1 MRAAKIYYSNEV
13 KMAIGQR
20 LPIVALESTII
31 AHGLPKPQNHLL
43 AKELEDIVRSYGA
56 VPATIAIIKGEIKV
70 GLEKDE
76 LEYIALSNEVFKAT
90 SGDIAYTMLR
100 KQSAATTVSS
110 TMFIAN
116 LAGIKTFVTGGI
128 GGVHLGVTETFDI
141 SRDLEQLA
149 MTKMIVIC
157 AGAKSIL
164 DLPKTIEYLETKGVL
179 VMGYGSDDFPAFY
192 SSASG
197 VKIKQV
203 LNHPEEIAEI
213 AKIHW
218 SLGATESVLVCNPI
232 EKEYEIELNELRPVI
247 AELVEEAR
255 IQKISGKELTP
266 FLLKRLR
273 DKTNQR
279 SLIANIALIKS
290 NVHLGANVAIYLKK

>member
-1 MRAAKIYYSNEV
+1 MKVAKIYYSDEV
-13 KMAIGQR
+13 KKAIGQR

-56 VPATIAIIKGEIKV
+56 VPATIAIIKGDIKV
-70 GLEKDE
+70 GLESTE
-76 LEYIALSNEVFKAT
+76 LEYIALSNEVSKAT
-90 SGDIAYTMLR
+90 SGDIAYAMLK

-116 LAGIKTFVTGGI
+116 LAGIKTFVTGGV

-149 MTKMIVIC
+149 TTKMIVIC

-164 DLPKTIEYLETKGVL
+164 DLPKTLEYLETKGVL
-179 VMGYGSDDFPAFY
+179 VMGYGTDDFPAFY
-192 SSASG
+192 SSTSG
-197 VKIKQV
+197 IKIKQV

-232 EKEYEIELNELRPVI
+232 AKEYEIELNELRPIIEDLV
-247 AELVEEAR
+247 AEAKM
-255 IQKISGKELTP
+255 QKITGKELTP

-273 DKTNQR
+273 DQTNQR
-279 SLIANIALIKS
+279 SLSANIALIKS
-290 NVHLGANVAIYLKK
+290 NVHLGANVAICLKK

>member
-1 MRAAKIYYSNEV
+1 MKAAKIYYSNEV

-31 AHGLPKPQNHLL
+31 AHGLPKPQNHVL

-56 VPATIAIIKGEIKV
+56 VPATIAIIKGDLKV
-70 GLEKDE
+70 GLESSE
-76 LEYIALSNEVFKAT
+76 LEYIALSNGVSKAT
-90 SGDIAYTMLR
+90 SGDIAYAMLK

-128 GGVHLGVTETFDI
+128 GGVHLGVTETFDV

-149 MTKMIVIC
+149 TTKMIVIC

-164 DLPKTIEYLETKGVL
+164 DLPKTLEYLETKGVL
-179 VMGYGSDDFPAFY
+179 VMGYGTDDFPAFY
-192 SSASG
+192 SGTSG
-197 VKIKQV
+197 LKIKQV
-203 LNHPEEIAEI
+203 LNNPEEIADL

-218 SLGATESVLVCNPI
+218 SLGASESVLVCNPI
-232 EKEYEIELNELRPVI
+232 AKEHEIELNELRPIIEDLMV
-247 AELVEEAR
+247 EAR
-255 IQKISGKELTP
+255 TQNIAGKELTP

-279 SLIANIALIKS
+279 SLNANIALIKS
-290 NVHLGANVAIYLKK
+290 NVHLGANVAICLKK

>member
-76 LEYIALSNEVFKAT
+76 LEYIALSNEVQKAT

-290 NVHLGANVAIYLKK
+290 NVHL

>member
-266 FLLKRLR
+266 FLLKRLLTLFGQVAR
-273 DKTNQR
+273 LCTRSREQR
-279 SLIANIALIKS
+279 GGWRWENGS
-290 NVHLGANVAIYLKK
+290 G

>member
-1 MRAAKIYYSNEV
+1 MKAAKIYYSNEV

-31 AHGLPKPQNHLL
+31 AHGLPKPQNHQL

-70 GLEKDE
+70 GLEKEE
-76 LEYIALSNEVFKAT
+76 LEYIALSNEVQKAT

-128 GGVHLGVTETFDI
+128 GGVHLGVNETFDI

-149 MTKMIVIC
+149 STKMVVIC

-164 DLPKTIEYLETKGVL
+164 DLPKTLEYLETKGVL
-179 VMGYGSDDFPAFY
+179 VMGYGAEDFPAFY
-192 SSASG
+192 SRTSG

-203 LNHPEEIAEI
+203 LNNPEEIAEI

-232 EKEYEIELNELRPVI
+232 KQEFEIEINELKPII
-247 AELVEEAR
+247 ADLVMEAR
-255 IQKISGKELTP
+255 TLQIAGKDLTP

-273 DKTNQR
+273 EQTNQR
-279 SLIANIALIKS
+279 SLGANIALIKS